1 MKFLKSFKNFLVP
14 DSEPT
19 KKVVKSATP
28 NTGLR
33 RQDLINSLEAQFKQQ
48 LANETTKYSLLFHTS
63 YVVYLKSDDYQQMLQ
78 SFPMT
83 CMDAAQCFLD
93 ILKPLVAKYP
103 RFKPLFRFW
112 TFQLV
117 CLADDA
123 LIDGLKDQ
131 NNKNDDNHIILIK
144 SQLWSEDDYNSET
157 AQSTGGNR
165 VVATLH
171 TKNSMKALP
180 KAFDIKALRGF
191 DALGQGKNRVNFD
204 PENVLGLGGQTT
216 GGITPAPTPA
226 PPVGNKAVAKLKID
240 EGVFIDGETTF
251 TSYQI
256 GADEINICGRNAMPA
271 PNTLKVDSDMVM
283 NPHLT
288 IRRDTASGKF
298 YIRTLGPAVIN
309 GRMQQRDANKWSL
322 LPNNTS
328 IIINN
333 SIEISFK
340 TL

>member
-1 MKFLKSFKNFLVP
+1 MDVLKTIKKLLVP
-14 DSEPT
+14 DSDP
-19 KKVVKSATP
+19 KKKMVKSTIP
-28 NTGLR
+28 NPGLR

-63 YVVYLKSDDYQQMLQ
+63 YVVYLRSDDYQQMVQ

-83 CMDAAQCFLD
+83 CMDASQCFLD

-103 RFKPLFRFW
+103 KFRPLFRFW

-117 CLADDA
+117 CLPDDA
-123 LIDGLKDQ
+123 LIDGLQEQ
-131 NNKNDDNHIILIK
+131 NNNDDNHIILIK

-165 VVATLH
+165 VVTTLH

-191 DALGQGKNRVNFD
+191 DALGQGKNRVSFD
-204 PENVLGLGGQTT
+204 PENVLGLGGQSPVSA
-216 GGITPAPTPA
+216 TPTSSPV

-256 GADEINICGRNAMPA
+256 SSDEISICGRNAMPA
-271 PNTLKVDSDMVM
+271 PNILKVDSDMVM

-288 IRRDTASGKF
+288 IRRDIASGKF

-309 GRMQQRDANKWSL
+309 GRMQQRDPGKWNL